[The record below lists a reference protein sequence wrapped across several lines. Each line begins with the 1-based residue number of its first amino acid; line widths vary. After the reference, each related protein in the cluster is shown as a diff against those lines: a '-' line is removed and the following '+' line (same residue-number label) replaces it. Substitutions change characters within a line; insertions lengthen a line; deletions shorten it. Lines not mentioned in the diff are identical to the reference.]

1 MMRFLLGG
9 LLIFLAAVYAAT
21 ASYFYQQES
30 WARAPVEVGV
40 VSADR
45 LRHPDATLGI
55 VRHAIESGDFSNPI
69 EPYLLQS
76 LSEAPASY
84 QSSFLLAAFL
94 ANRLED
100 PERTEWAF
108 DTALGL
114 FPANGRLHLSYAQ
127 WLLSPKSGA
136 PRWMDVGGPVWEEG
150 PALRERALGHLRAAP
165 HLQEDLVPA
174 SLKWLA
180 WSGVPSSEWKEFVP
194 DTLSARGQLA
204 RALADSGNRKEA
216 LGVLTS
222 TIRTTSEKRFFY
234 DAAMWAFE
242 WGAPAVALEAGKRWL
257 GQERDASRAGIQFT
271 QAALVVARAH
281 LELGDSKLAYQVFE
295 VALATIEAET
305 EASSPANLELLA
317 GMADLYLKVDQPVM
331 AQSLLLKATELAP
344 HNSTVWLALAR
355 AYRKAGNETL
365 SIQSYREV
373 LRLQPENSQAAR
385 ELPPLLLRSRLLAG
399 GS

>member
-9 LLIFLAAVYAAT
+9 LLILLAAFYAAT
-21 ASYFYQQES
+21 ASYFYQQEV
-30 WARAPVEVGV
+30 WGRAPVEVGD

-45 LRHPDATLGI
+45 LRHPDATLGV
-55 VRHAIESGDFSNPI
+55 VRRAIESGDFSNPV
-69 EPYLLQS
+69 EAYLLQS

-100 PERTEWAF
+100 HERTELAF

-127 WLLSPKSGA
+127 WLLSSQSGA
-136 PRWMDVGGPVWEEG
+136 PRWMDMGGPVREEG
-150 PALRERALGHLRAAP
+150 PALRERALSHLRVAAY
-165 HLQEDLVPA
+165 LQEDLVPT

-180 WSGVPSSEWKEFVP
+180 WSGVPSSEWQVLVP
-194 DTLSARGQLA
+194 DTLSAKGQLA
-204 RALADSGNRKEA
+204 RALADSGNRKKA

-222 TIRTTSEKRFFY
+222 TIRSASGKRFFY
-234 DAAMWAFE
+234 DAAEWAFE

-257 GQERDASRAGIQFT
+257 GQERDADRAGIQFA
-271 QAALVVARAH
+271 QAALLVARAR
-281 LELGDSKLAYQVFE
+281 LELGEPKAAYQVFE
-295 VALATIEAET
+295 EALATIEAET
-305 EASSPANLELLA
+305 EASSPAKLELLA
-317 GMADLYLKVDQPVM
+317 GMAHLYLKVDQPVM

-344 HNSTVWLALAR
+344 QDAKVWLALAR
-355 AYRKAGNETL
+355 AYRKAGNEAL

-373 LRLQPENSQAAR
+373 LRLQPENPQAER
-385 ELPPLLLRSRLLAG
+385 ELRSLLLRARFLAG